1 MDTHI
6 TLCALSIDYMWLSML
21 FFNHRNG
28 HGLHRHTVT
37 PPHTWRHIAHGP
49 PDTHIERR
57 AYNFRDNVQ
66 RFHNVSWANWLID
79 CECCELSVN
88 AFTTTNIVAILEIQQ
103 QRLLRRIHQD

>member
-49 PDTHIERR
+49 PDTHTERR
-57 AYNFRDNVQ
+57 AYSLGGTYTADAFR
-66 RFHNVSWANWLID
+66 
-79 CECCELSVN
+79 
-88 AFTTTNIVAILEIQQ
+88 AFTPVNGIQYFVSDTEYQ
-103 QRLLRRIHQD
+103 EYITDNDTEHADGAQ

>member
-49 PDTHIERR
+49 PDTHTERR
-57 AYNFRDNVQ
+57 AYSLGGTYTADAFR
-66 RFHNVSWANWLID
+66 
-79 CECCELSVN
+79 
-88 AFTTTNIVAILEIQQ
+88 AFTPVNGIQYFVSDTEYQ
-103 QRLLRRIHQD
+103 EYITDNDTEHADRAQ